1 MKGLSLKLGMA
12 VPTAFL
18 VAAAFLSAAHAEKE
32 QVIGGKNSQDQI
44 DISAKKAT
52 VKPCPDGKEIIFE
65 GKVKAKQGDI
75 TLLCDRLIILYGET
89 KGGTAP
95 GSQNKSLPED
105 WQTNG
110 TVKTVTA
117 LGNVKI
123 TQKDRT
129 AIAGKGL
136 YDHAKRTLTL
146 TEGPPRFWQ
155 EGGSGLAKAIIVYL
169 DKDRFYLLGPTL
181 TVNRREA
188 QQEKEK

>member
-1 MKGLSLKLGMA
+1 MRGLSLKLGVA
-12 VPTAFL
+12 VLIAFL
-18 VAAAFLSAAHAEKE
+18 VAAAFHSAACAEKD

-44 DISAKKAT
+44 DITAKKAT

-75 TLLCDRLIILYGET
+75 TLLCDRLVILYGEI

-95 GSQNKSLPED
+95 GSQNKSLTED
-105 WQTNG
+105 WQTSG
-110 TVKTVTA
+110 AIRTVTA

-155 EGGSGLAKAIIVYL
+155 AGNQGVAQAVTAYL
-169 DKDRFYLLGPTL
+169 DEDRFEFLEPTF
-181 TVNRREA
+181 VIRPSEA
-188 QQEKEK
+188 KR

>member
-1 MKGLSLKLGMA
+1 MA
-12 VPTAFL
+12 FH
-18 VAAAFLSAAHAEKE
+18 SAACAEKD

-44 DISAKKAT
+44 DITAKKAT

-75 TLLCDRLIILYGET
+75 TLLCDRLIILYGEI
-89 KGGTAP
+89 KGRTAP

-105 WQTNG
+105 WQTSG
-110 TVKTVTA
+110 AIRTVTA

-136 YDHAKRTLTL
+136 YDHAKRTVTL

-155 EGGSGLAKAIIVYL
+155 EGGSGIAKAITVYL
-169 DKDRFYLLGPTL
+169 DGGRFDLLEPRL
-181 TVNRREA
+181 TV
-188 QQEKEK
+188 

>member
-1 MKGLSLKLGMA
+1 MKGLSIKLGVA
-12 VPTAFL
+12 KLITL
-18 VAAAFLSAAHAEKE
+18 LAAAFLLSAAHAEKE

-44 DISAKKAT
+44 DITAKKAI
-52 VKPCPDGKEIIFE
+52 VKPCSDGKEIIFE

-75 TLLCDRLIILYGET
+75 TLLCDKLIILYGEI

-95 GSQNKSLPED
+95 ASQNKRLPKD
-105 WQTNG
+105 WQVSS

-117 LGNVKI
+117 LGNVRI

-129 AIAGKGL
+129 ATADKAI

-155 EGGSGLAKAIIVYL
+155 VGNSGMAQAVTAYL
-169 DKDRFYLLGPTL
+169 DEDRFEFVEPKFVMRPG
-181 TVNRREA
+181 EA
-188 QQEKEK
+188 KR

>member
-1 MKGLSLKLGMA
+1 MKGLSLKLSVA
-12 VPTAFL
+12 VLIAFL
-18 VAAAFLSAAHAEKE
+18 VAAGFLSAAHAEKD
-32 QVIGGKNSQDQI
+32 QVIGGKNSLDQI
-44 DISAKKAT
+44 DITAKRAT

-75 TLLCDRLIILYGET
+75 ELVCDRLIILHEEK

-95 GSQNKSLPED
+95 GSQNKSLPKD
-105 WQTNG
+105 WQTSG

-123 TQKDRT
+123 TLKDRVAT
-129 AIAGKGL
+129 AGKAI

-155 EGGSGLAKAIIVYL
+155 EGGWGMAKVITAYL
-169 DKDRFYLLGPTL
+169 DEDRFHLLEPRL
-181 TVNRREA
+181 IFEA
-188 QQEKEK
+188 QKEKDK